1 MLALLRTNPNFRR
14 LFFAHATSRAGDAFN
29 NVALVV
35 LVFQLTGSGR
45 GVATTVAFEVLPIL
59 ALGPLAGLL
68 ADRYPRRGL
77 MILADL
83 LRAGLAAGIALS
95 HSSVA
100 MAFVVAFGLSVGGLL
115 FNPAASAAL
124 PEVVEPDDVVDANAA
139 LWTVAVVLQI
149 LLAPL
154 AGLIISWA
162 GVGLAFGLNAAS
174 YVGSALWLR
183 GLKTARTRAN
193 TAKPGWSAVS
203 RGWATVRNHPL
214 LSRLLV
220 VQVLASLSAGATS
233 GLLVVLAKDR
243 LRLSPSGFGALLA
256 AIGVGA
262 ALGPLLL
269 RRFIKPGDRRWLF
282 GPYVLRGTVDLALST
297 VTQPVVAGGALALY
311 GVGTSTGMIAYQSTL
326 QTAVPADVRGRA
338 FAVFDVAWNAARLLS
353 LGLGGLLADAVSVRA
368 VYAIGGVLL
377 LVAAGVGFTA
387 RDVEVLGRPRGTT

>member
-35 LVFQLTGSGR
+35 LVFQLTGTGR

-77 MILADL
+77 MIMADL

-124 PEVVEPDDVVDANAA
+124 PEVVGPDDVVDANAA

-154 AGLIISWA
+154 AGLIIGWA
-162 GVGLAFGLNAAS
+162 GFGLAFGLNAAS
-174 YVGSALWLR
+174 YVGSAMWLR
-183 GLKTARTRAN
+183 GLKTATNKADA
-193 TAKPGWSAVS
+193 AKPGWSAVA

-214 LSRLLV
+214 LSRLLI

-243 LRLSPSGFGALLA
+243 LRLSPSGFGLLLA
-256 AIGVGA
+256 AIGFGA
-262 ALGPLLL
+262 ALVPCSFAGSSS
-269 RRFIKPGDRRWLF
+269 RATGGGCSDRT
-282 GPYVLRGTVDLALST
+282 PSA
-297 VTQPVVAGGALALY
+297 A
-311 GVGTSTGMIAYQSTL
+311 QSTS
-326 QTAVPADVRGRA
+326 
-338 FAVFDVAWNAARLLS
+338 LS
-353 LGLGGLLADAVSVRA
+353 
-368 VYAIGGVLL
+368 
-377 LVAAGVGFTA
+377 
-387 RDVEVLGRPRGTT
+387 PR